1 MNYRPNRFRSRK
13 STAIF
18 ANSKH
23 YSAIVMDSFMK
34 HILLIED
41 DLDDQEI
48 FLIALANLG
57 QLIACETAV
66 SAVEALERLR
76 SDEVKP
82 DLIFLDLKMSGMHGF
97 QFMNQL
103 KLDPAFKK
111 IPVVILSDSSDPL
124 DIEMSKIAGS
134 KRFITKP
141 KDASALENA
150 IKDSVQAFS

>member
-1 MNYRPNRFRSRK
+1 
-13 STAIF
+13 
-18 ANSKH
+18 
-23 YSAIVMDSFMK
+23 MDSFMK

-48 FLIALANLG
+48 FLTALANLEI
-57 QLIACETAV
+57 LIACETAI
-66 SAVEALERLR
+66 SATEALERLK

-124 DIEMSKIAGS
+124 DIEMSKIAGA

-141 KDASALENA
+141 EDVSELEQA